1 MQGTTS
7 EPIAHLI
14 DTVSIESIDVLGPQL
29 EFLVPGDAA
38 CVLRGTIPPGV
49 IIPLHS
55 HADPETFF
63 LISGKIEGLSQSVRH
78 MRHLFLGRASSAN
91 HSTWLRIAPGQVFH
105 VPGNARHA
113 IRNLSNEPATMILV
127 TTAKLARFFREI
139 GQPIK
144 DGETPAAPPSG
155 QTILHFLQTAAK
167 YGYWTATPEENAAVG
182 LRMPQPFDP
191 AAPTA

>member
-29 EFLVPGDAA
+29 EFLMPGDAA

-49 IIPLHS
+49 IISLHS

-63 LISGKIEGLSQSVRH
+63 LISGEMEGLSQSVR
-78 MRHLFLGRASSAN
+78 